1 MRKTLIVA
9 AALLLLLLAVTPAIA
24 TPTDTI
30 EICHFPG
37 HVQPGNPDQI
47 DFILD
52 LDLPYPERVEECTVR
67 DGTVLNVHANAVS
80 FETDPHPH
88 GHIVDADGL
97 PD

>member
-1 MRKTLIVA
+1 
-9 AALLLLLLAVTPAIA
+9 
-24 TPTDTI
+24 
-30 EICHFPG
+30 
-37 HVQPGNPDQI
+37 
-47 DFILD
+47 
-52 LDLPYPERVEECTVR
+52 VR